1 MAAPSRSS
9 DCEVATCMNEARR
22 INIYCDAD
30 CEALTDVI
38 MDYFTTGHPSDTED
52 EVQYDNSDNEVGLT
66 KCVSVDNVSVD
77 GSDINEGTN
86 CDFVYCTVSRLLY
99 KQLKHLFNLIS
110 IQLF

>member
-1 MAAPSRSS
+1 MSLWIISPLDTRVTRKMKNSMTIVTMKLALRSVS
-9 DCEVATCMNEARR
+9 
-22 INIYCDAD
+22 
-30 CEALTDVI
+30 
-38 MDYFTTGHPSDTED
+38 
-52 EVQYDNSDNEVGLT
+52 
-66 KCVSVDNVSVD
+66 SVDNVSVD

>member
-38 MDYFTTGHPSDTED
+38 MDYFTTGHPSDSED
-52 EVQYDNSDNEVGLT
+52 DEQCDDSDDEPGPP
-66 KCVSVDNVSVD
+66 KCLSVDSVSVD

-86 CDFVYCTVSRLLY
+86 CDLFTV
-99 KQLKHLFNLIS
+99 LFLGCYANN
-110 IQLF
+110 

>member
-1 MAAPSRSS
+1 
-9 DCEVATCMNEARR
+9 MNEARR

-38 MDYFTTGHPSDTED
+38 MDYFTTGDPSDKED
-52 EVQYDNSDNEVGLT
+52 EEQYDKVGLT

-99 KQLKHLFNLIS
+99 S
-110 IQLF
+110 